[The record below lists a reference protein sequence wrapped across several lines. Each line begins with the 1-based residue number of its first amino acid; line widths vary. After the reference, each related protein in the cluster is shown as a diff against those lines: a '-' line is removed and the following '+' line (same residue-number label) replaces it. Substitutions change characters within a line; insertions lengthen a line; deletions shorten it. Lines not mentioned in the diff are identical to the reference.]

1 MEDLLGFEAL
11 AVTASAIEVGSGK
24 KEKAK
29 RPSELEEILLG
40 CCIRLGLRSQEL
52 CVHLGIEQLRHGKPI
67 N

>member
-40 CCIRLGLRSQEL
+40 YCIRLGLGIQEL
-52 CVHLGIEQLRHGKPI
+52 CVHLG
-67 N
+67 